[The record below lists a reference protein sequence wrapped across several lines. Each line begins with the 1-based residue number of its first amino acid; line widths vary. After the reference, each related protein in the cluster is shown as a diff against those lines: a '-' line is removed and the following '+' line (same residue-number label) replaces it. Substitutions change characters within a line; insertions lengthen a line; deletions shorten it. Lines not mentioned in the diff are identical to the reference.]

1 MKIFRLLIFILFSLN
16 LFSQF
21 AEKVEVHLISL
32 YVNVLDK
39 KGNQIEGLKKEDF
52 VVLEDGKPQN
62 ITHFMEV
69 RNLYPVEETASLPSY
84 EEQKAKKQE
93 IKSPQPLTVEKV
105 KENLKEKYIIYV
117 DNLNIHPIQ
126 RNAMLDKLESFLKER
141 MKGETEVMV
150 ISYQRSFKIHNP
162 FTKEYSIVEKSL
174 EEVREY
180 TGEAMHRIE
189 TRSDILMDIEEVDTY
204 DLVIGKINNFAREI
218 HHETNLT
225 IRALEDFL
233 TFISAIPGKKSLIYL
248 SSGLPKIPALE
259 LYHYLHSRFTE
270 KDPLMYT
277 LNLDLT
283 PNYRSL
289 INTANTAGVSIFM
302 VDVSGLRAISETL
315 SAESKNLTSYTVDSS
330 LEIHNLTDP
339 LILVSEETGG
349 IPIVNTNDFKKGFEK
364 VARVIENYYFIGYQR
379 PWALEDRIHKIEVK
393 VKARKAYTVSY
404 RKGFKEKSLLTEAQ
418 DILISS
424 LYYPEQKNPY
434 GISLKFFQPKKLN
447 EDTFSLPFELT
458 IPFESIFLVGKEKIM
473 TGDMD
478 IGFVSM
484 DQFGQRS
491 DVTWVSHPFNIPKEA
506 YEKLKSKEFK
516 YKAELAIKG
525 GFSKVS
531 CAVVNKGDNTISIV
545 SENIMIDT
553 GGKK

>member
-1 MKIFRLLIFILFSLN
+1 MRLKNFFLFLLFSTFLY
-16 LFSQF
+16 SQF

-52 VVLEDGKPQN
+52 EVLEDGKPQK

-69 RNLYPVEETASLPSY
+69 RNLYPIEETAYLPSPSH
-84 EEQKAKKQE
+84 EEPALSEKKPQE
-93 IKSPQPLTVEKV
+93 PLTPKKV

-126 RNAMLDKLESFLKER
+126 RNAMLDKLEGFLKER

-150 ISYQRSFKIHNP
+150 VSYQRSFKIHNA
-162 FTKEYSIVEKSL
+162 FTKEYSIVERSL
-174 EEVREY
+174 QEVREY

-189 TRSDILMDIEEVDTY
+189 TRSDIIMDMEEVDTY
-204 DLVIGKINNFAREI
+204 DLIIGKINNFAREI
-218 HHETNLT
+218 QHETSLT

-233 TFISAIPGKKSLIYL
+233 LYLSAIPGKKSLIYL

-289 INTANTAGVSIFM
+289 ISTANTAGVSIFM

-315 SAESKNLTSYTVDSS
+315 SAESKNLTSYTIDSS
-330 LEIHNLTDP
+330 LEMHNLTDP

-349 IPIVNTNDFKKGFEK
+349 IPIINTNDFKKGFEK
-364 VARVIENYYFIGYQR
+364 IGKVVENYYFIGYQR
-379 PWALEDRIHKIEVK
+379 PWALEDRLHKIQVK
-393 VKARKAYTVSY
+393 VKAKKAYTITY
-404 RKGFKEKSLLTEAQ
+404 RKGFKEKSLITEAQ
-418 DILISS
+418 DVLISS

-447 EDTFSLPFELT
+447 EDTFSLPFELS
-458 IPFESIFLVGKEKIM
+458 IPFTNIFLTEKEKIM
-473 TGDMD
+473 TGDLD
-478 IGFVSM
+478 IGFVSI
-484 DQFGQRS
+484 DQFGNRS
-491 DVTWVSHPFNIPKEA
+491 DISWVNHPFNIPKEA
-506 YEKLKSKEFK
+506 YEKLKDKEFK

-525 GFSKVS
+525 GFSRVS
-531 CAVVNKGDNTISIV
+531 CGVVNKGDNTISVV
-545 SENIMIDT
+545 SENIMIDL

>member
-1 MKIFRLLIFILFSLN
+1 MKKNYFLIFIFISSF

-21 AEKVEVHLISL
+21 EEKIEVHLISL

-52 VVLEDGKPQN
+52 EVLEDGKTQK

-69 RNLYPVEETASLPSY
+69 RNLYPIEETASLPEVV
-84 EEQKAKKQE
+84 EEKKEKKSE
-93 IKSPQPLTVEKV
+93 IIKV

-117 DNLNIHPIQ
+117 DNLNINPIQ
-126 RNAMLDKLESFLKER
+126 RNSMLDKLENFLKER
-141 MKGETEVMV
+141 MNGDAETMV
-150 ISYQRSFKIHNP
+150 VSYQRSFKVHNP
-162 FTKEYSIVEKSL
+162 FTKNFDLVKKSL
-174 EEVREY
+174 EEIREY
-180 TGEAMHRIE
+180 TGEAMQRIDAKN
-189 TRSDILMDIEEVDTY
+189 DILMDIEEVDSY
-204 DLVIGKINNFAREI
+204 ELVLGRINNFAREI
-218 HHETNLT
+218 QHETNLT
-225 IRALEDFL
+225 IKMLEDFIL
-233 TFISAIPGKKSLIYL
+233 YLSAIEGKKSLIYL

-283 PNYRSL
+283 SNYKSI
-289 INTANTAGVSIFM
+289 INIANTAGVSLYM
-302 VDVSGLRAISETL
+302 VDVSGLRVMSDSL
-315 SAESKNLTSYTVDSS
+315 SAESKNLTSYTIDSS
-330 LEIHNLTDP
+330 LERNNLTDP
-339 LILVSEETGG
+339 LILLSEETGG

-364 VARVIENYYFIGYQR
+364 MSKVVENYYFIGYQR
-379 PWALEDRIHKIEVK
+379 PWALEDRIHKLQVK
-393 VKARKAYTVSY
+393 VKAKKAYTVLY

-424 LYYPEQKNPY
+424 LYYSQQKNPY

-447 EDTFSLPFELT
+447 EDTYSLPFELS
-458 IPFESIFLVGKEKIM
+458 IPFHSIYLIEKENIM
-473 TGDMD
+473 TGDIS

-484 DQFGQRS
+484 DTLGQRS
-491 DVTWVSHPFNIPKEA
+491 DVTWVEHPFNIPKNA
-506 YEKLKSKEFK
+506 YEKLKDQIFK

-525 GFSKVS
+525 GFSRLS
-531 CAVVNKGDNTISIV
+531 CAVVNKKDNTISV
-545 SENIMIDT
+545 VVENVMIDT